1 MFRYTYPSSSSAEKG
16 RQTPAFPEVSLEL
29 FSHVSDP
36 GSPLRGI
43 VWNTH
48 FFFPLRTSNAS
59 TSPFTFVL
67 LTRPP
72 GVNAAPT
79 ITVSREITTGE
90 LLPIFPIG
98 VPL

>member
-1 MFRYTYPSSSSAEKG
+1 MLRYTYPSSSSAENG
-16 RQTPAFPEVSLEL
+16 PHTPALPVVSFEL
-29 FSHVSDP
+29 FNHVSDP

-48 FFFPLRTSNAS
+48 FFIQLQTSNAI
-59 TSPFTFVL
+59 TYPFTFVL

-79 ITVSREITTGE
+79 MTVSREITTGE
-90 LLPIFPIG
+90 LLPIFPTG